1 MTFTL
6 ACGNETE
13 ACGLPDISEEVADLN
28 SIDFG
33 SVLSRL
39 LDFLT
44 EEPFIGHL
52 SRENII
58 GRKAVELTVRPTVKL
73 KAISRIR
80 ITYP

>member
-1 MTFTL
+1 MRSVNGFP
-6 ACGNETE
+6 
-13 ACGLPDISEEVADLN
+13 GLSADTADLI
-28 SIDFG
+28 SVDFR
-33 SVLSRL
+33 SVRSRL

-58 GRKAVELTVRPTVKL
+58 GRMAVEMTMRPTVKL